1 MKRKLKI
8 NSLFLIIYQI
18 FVIIAGLII
27 PRMILSHYG
36 SNVNGLTYS
45 ISQMLSVITYFDF
58 GVSSV
63 AQAALYRPINEKNN
77 KKISEVYA
85 AVKRYFNTLTV
96 FLLIYILFLCL
107 YYALFQKEH
116 FSWLFTT
123 ALILAI
129 ALSSIGQ
136 NVWGVSNQVLLAA
149 DQKIYIYTGL
159 NIITVIGNAVAT
171 YILISLDCSI
181 QLVKLVSSMIFLIR
195 PIVLQIYVKKNYSIE
210 YVEKIPPNALPG
222 KWSGL
227 IQHVAA
233 TLTSSLDTI
242 ILTLVST
249 LANISI
255 YNVYVFPLNG
265 VKTLVE
271 GVGASYKSFFGNILT
286 HKNNEETMKQFDEFE
301 ILIHMLGTVFLA
313 GSIKMLAPF
322 IEIYTK
328 GVNDADYNQK
338 LFGILITIAYFIMI
352 IRIPYTTIVNSAG
365 HFRETQKYS
374 IVEVILNLMLS
385 FILVY
390 HFGLIGVA
398 IGTIIAV
405 GYRLIALV
413 IYLKHTILFRSPL
426 KFILNSLG
434 DAFSITVFICLCFK
448 WNFSCDGYLE
458 WFGTSLMAIILIEI
472 CWLTVNC
479 MINKMF
485 RDFIYK
491 IKFIKKYERKNKN

>member
-18 FVIIAGLII
+18 FSVIAGLII

-58 GVSSV
+58 GVSAV
-63 AQAALYRPINEKNN
+63 AQAALYRPLNEKNN
-77 KKISEVYA
+77 KKISEVYEA
-85 AVKRYFNTLTV
+85 IKRYFNTLTV
-96 FLLIYILFLCL
+96 FLFVYIIILCV
-107 YYALFQKEH
+107 YYAVFRKDH

-123 ALILAI
+123 GLILAI
-129 ALSSIGQ
+129 ALNSIGQ

-159 NIITVIGNAVAT
+159 NIITVIGNAAAT

-181 QLVKLVSSMIFLIR
+181 QLVKLASSMIFLIR
-195 PIVLQIYVKKNYSIE
+195 PVVLQIYVRKKYSIE
-210 YVEKIPPNALPG
+210 HIEKIPSNALPG

-227 IQHVAA
+227 IQHVAS

-242 ILTLVST
+242 VLTLVST

-271 GVGASYKSFFGNILT
+271 GVGTSYKSFFGNILT
-286 HKNNEETMKQFDEFE
+286 QKTSEETIKQFDEFE
-301 ILIHMLGTVFLA
+301 ILIHMFGTIFLA

-322 IEIYTK
+322 IEIYTR
-328 GVNDADYNQK
+328 GVYDTDYNQK

-365 HFRETQKYS
+365 HFKETQIYS
-374 IVEVILNLMLS
+374 IIEVLLNLILS

-390 HFGLIGVA
+390 RFGLVGVA

-405 GYRLIALV
+405 GYRLIAL
-413 IYLKHTILFRSPL
+413 IMYLKRTILFRSPF
-426 KFILNSLG
+426 KFILNLLG
-434 DAFSITVFICLCFK
+434 DVLSISVFKCLCFK
-448 WNFSCDGYLE
+448 WNFACDGYLE
-458 WFGTSLMAIILIEI
+458 WFGRSFIVVILIGI
-472 CWLTVNC
+472 CWLLVNC

-485 RDFIYK
+485 RNFMCK
-491 IKFIKKYERKNKN
+491 IQLKKLWKKK